1 MPPRRVTA
9 DRAAPE
15 PDLVPRDRI
24 KAAARRLFAER
35 GFHDVTVRE
44 IAQAVGQRNLGAVS
58 YYFGTKD
65 QLAAEI
71 LLDGAQAIERK
82 RNVFLDDLE
91 ARGGPTSIEEV
102 VEAIV
107 LPSARFSEEEAGGG
121 DFNRFLML
129 LSLNNAA
136 MIDETLGGDHNSGY
150 QRCLKHLRRLM
161 PEMPLSA
168 KNRRFVFLGAYV
180 SSLLAIREERLAD
193 VSRSHSTWRSEST
206 LGDIVATA
214 AAILSAP
221 VSG

>member
-9 DRAAPE
+9 DRAAAE

-35 GFHDVTVRE
+35 GFRDVTVRE
-44 IAQAVGQRNLGAVS
+44 IAQAVGQKNLGAVS

-71 LLDGAQAIERK
+71 LLDGAQAIEQM
-82 RNVFLDDLE
+82 RNAFLDDLE
-91 ARGGPTSIEEV
+91 ARGGPTTIEEV

-107 LPSARFSEEEAGGG
+107 LPSARLSEEAGGD

-136 MIDETLGGDHNSGY
+136 MIDETLGGDHNRGY

-161 PEMPLSA
+161 PDMPLSA

-180 SSLLAIREERLAD
+180 GSLLAIREENLVD
-193 VSRSHSTWRSEST
+193 TSRTHPTWRSEST
-206 LGDIVATA
+206 LRDIVTTA
-214 AAILSAP
+214 AAILAAP